1 MNPMKLT
8 LDNFGPIGH
17 ADLDLEGLDLAAV
30 VGPNGAGKS
39 TTFTIAPTWALFG
52 TTKNGCSA
60 DNLIKLGSDT
70 GSVCFEFEHRGERY
84 KVIRTRSTNGKGKS
98 SLELQRLAGDI
109 WVPSSGA
116 TIRETEEKIVALL
129 GLDSNTLVSSSMILQ
144 GRANEFTQK
153 APGER
158 KYILSQILGLDDYE
172 VLQAKAKEHVAG
184 LSRNI
189 EDIKTEIS
197 RCEDKTKERSYYAGQ
212 LEEINKAIKA
222 ATEDTARDEA
232 ALKQLRGEMAKL
244 DNAQADINK
253 FKVKV
258 MDLKK
263 KRDSAELSLASSG
276 NIIGECEIKLEREPD
291 ILSVCAEIEK
301 AEKTLANLDPLLKQQ
316 EALTNEKKT
325 LISNSCRDEVALSR
339 LTEETGKL
347 SAFLN
352 RTGEYREAEK
362 RITEITAEIE
372 RLEIKQ
378 IEQFGIENEIAAKK
392 SKISLMRYEYKAKR
406 ERLEAEIRELTRKT
420 DLLKDAGCVDIAAAQ
435 NNPCRFLKDA
445 AEASKRLPEVEKELQ
460 ALSDADIR
468 ALEKEYA
475 EMKEQNPEVR
485 YGEQITSL
493 KARKDTYRDLADKAR
508 LIDEKEKMLAAYKA
522 QIREK
527 NEAVEAGIK
536 RDDEITKELG
546 KMSFDL
552 AQVPTLKSIV
562 AESMEWHKAKEE
574 LPVLKERLKGALLQ
588 YEAVHKDIE
597 ALKAEVVN
605 VETEISGLSGLLR
618 DSEARRRE
626 AENIEAHVAACNNL
640 IRIKTGEKAVCE
652 QKLKEIEK
660 AARDIEEMTLKLM
673 PLSQDYEAYSLLVK
687 AFGRD
692 GIPAL
697 IIESAVPELEII
709 ANEILG
715 AMSNGRHSLEFRTQR
730 ELKSRS
736 GMAETL
742 DIIVQDWAG
751 ERPYETFSGG
761 EQLRIDY
768 AIRFALAE
776 LLTRK
781 AGSRIEWLVIDEG
794 LGSQDKEHRDL
805 VLEAIRNVAG
815 RFKKVFVITHVE
827 EAQGAFQ
834 QQIRFES
841 TQNGIEISTQH

>member
-1 MNPMKLT
+1 MNPMKLI
-8 LDNFGPIGH
+8 LDNFGPIAH
-17 ADLDLEGLDLAAV
+17 ADLDLEGLGLAAV

-39 TTFTIAPTWALFG
+39 TTFTIAPIWALFG

-172 VLQAKAKEHVAG
+172 VLQAKAKEKAAG

-189 EDIKTEIS
+189 DDIKADIARRGEMTAEKG
-197 RCEDKTKERSYYAGQ
+197 RYAAL
-212 LEEINKAIKA
+212 LEEVSGEIKA
-222 ATEDTARDEA
+222 ATEEAERCEAELKLIRSDMAR
-232 ALKQLRGEMAKL
+232 L
-244 DNAQADINK
+244 DNAQADMDK
-253 FKVKV
+253 LKVNLRALNRK
-258 MDLKK
+258 MD
-263 KRDSAELSLASSG
+263 AETNAAALNEGAITTCRAHLDKEQE
-276 NIIGECEIKLEREPD
+276 IID
-291 ILSVCAEIEK
+291 MCARFDK

-316 EALTNEKKT
+316 EALTNEKRT
-325 LISNSCRDEVALSR
+325 LVSNNSKDEAALLK

-347 SAFLN
+347 SAFLS
-352 RTGEYREAEK
+352 RSGEYREAEK
-362 RITEITAEIE
+362 QIAEKTAEIE
-372 RLEIKQ
+372 RLEAKMLD
-378 IEQFGIENEIAAKK
+378 QFMVEKEIAEKQ
-392 SKISLMRYEYKAKR
+392 SKIALMWLEFRVKR
-406 ERLEAEIRELTRKT
+406 EGLETEHRTLTQKT
-420 DLLKDAGCVDIAAAQ
+420 ALLKNAGCIDIAAAQ
-435 NNPCRFLKDA
+435 NNPCSFLKDA
-445 AEASKRLPEVEKELQ
+445 AEASKRLPDVEA
-460 ALSDADIR
+460 ALAAVSDSEIK
-468 ALEKEYA
+468 ALEDELA
-475 EMKEQNPEVR
+475 EMKAQNPHVNYAEDI
-485 YGEQITSL
+485 ELL
-493 KARKDTYRDLADKAR
+493 KLRRDTYRELADKAR
-508 LIDEKEKMLAAYKA
+508 LLPEKERMLVAYEA

-527 NEAVEAGIK
+527 NEAIEVNTKRGDEITEELNKISVDLSQVPELKSILTQAGRWREAKEQLPVMKERLARATEQIVIQRAGIK
-536 RDDEITKELG
+536 TLSAEI
-546 KMSFDL
+546 
-552 AQVPTLKSIV
+552 
-562 AESMEWHKAKEE
+562 AEIE
-574 LPVLKERLKGALLQ
+574 
-588 YEAVHKDIE
+588 KDIAGLDE
-597 ALKAEVVN
+597 LLTSSTGMRVKSLRLESDAE
-605 VETEISGLSGLLR
+605 
-618 DSEARRRE
+618 
-626 AENIEAHVAACNNL
+626 ACNN
-640 IRIKTGEKAVCE
+640 IIKRKTGERAVCD
-652 QKLKEIEK
+652 QKLKEIKQAE
-660 AARDIEEMTLKLM
+660 AEIAEMTLALM

-709 ANEILG
+709 ANEILSS
-715 AMSNGRHSLEFRTQR
+715 MSNGRHSLEFRTQR

-742 DIIVQDWAG
+742 DIIVRDWAG

-841 TQNGIEISTQH
+841 TQNGIEISTQ

>member
-1 MNPMKLT
+1 MKLI
-8 LDNFGPIGH
+8 LDNFGPIAH
-17 ADLDLEGLDLAAV
+17 ADLDLEGLGLAAV

-39 TTFTIAPTWALFG
+39 TTFTIAPIWALFG

-98 SLELQRLAGDI
+98 SLELQRLAGDF

-129 GLDSNTLVSSSMILQ
+129 GLDSDTLVSSSMILQ

-172 VLQAKAKEHVAG
+172 VLQAKAKEKVTE
-184 LSRNI
+184 LSRKI
-189 EDIKTEIS
+189 EDIKS
-197 RCEDKTKERSYYAGQ
+197 DV
-212 LEEINKAIKA
+212 
-222 ATEDTARDEA
+222 AR
-232 ALKQLRGEMAKL
+232 RGEMTAEKGQYVTLLEDISGEIKAVTEEAERCEAELKLIRSDIARL
-244 DNAQADINK
+244 DNAQADMDKLKVNLAVLNRKNDAEVEALVLNEGKVRRCREYLDKEQEIIDTCAK
-253 FKVKV
+253 F
-258 MDLKK
+258 D
-263 KRDSAELSLASSG
+263 RAEKILAS
-276 NIIGECEIKLEREPD
+276 LE
-291 ILSVCAEIEK
+291 
-301 AEKTLANLDPLLKQQ
+301 PLLKQQ
-316 EALTNEKKT
+316 EDLTSEKRI
-325 LISNSCRDEVALSR
+325 LISNKAKNEAALPAMEAERGKLLNFLSR
-339 LTEETGKL
+339 
-347 SAFLN
+347 SN
-352 RTGEYREAEK
+352 EYREAEEQIAEK
-362 RITEITAEIE
+362 TAEIE
-372 RLEIKQ
+372 QLEAKMLDQYQTELEINSKQ
-378 IEQFGIENEIAAKK
+378 
-392 SKISLMRYEYKAKR
+392 SKIALMWAEFRTKR
-406 ERLEAEIRELTRKT
+406 EGLETEHRTLTQKT
-420 DLLKDAGCVDIAAAQ
+420 ALLENAGCVDVAAAK
-435 NNPCRFLKDA
+435 NAPCSFLKDA
-445 AEASKRLPEVEKELQ
+445 AEASKRLPEVKKALS

-468 ALEKEYA
+468 VLEVDLSK
-475 EMKEQNPEVR
+475 MKEQSPHVNYAEDIAV
-485 YGEQITSL
+485 L
-493 KARKDTYRDLADKAR
+493 KSHRDAFRELADKAR
-508 LIDEKEKMLAAYKA
+508 LIPEKEKMLAAYEA

-527 NEAVEAGIK
+527 NEVIQSDIK
-536 RDDEITKELG
+536 RSDEITEELNKILG
-546 KMSFDL
+546 ELS
-552 AQVPTLKSIV
+552 QVQELKASLSE
-562 AESMEWHKAKEE
+562 AGRWREAKEQ
-574 LPVLKERLKGALLQ
+574 LPVMKERLARATEQIVMQQAG
-588 YEAVHKDIE
+588 IE
-597 ALKAEVVN
+597 TLSAEIREMN
-605 VETEISGLSGLLR
+605 REISKLDELLTNSTDMR
-618 DSEARRRE
+618 VKSIRLESA
-626 AENIEAHVAACNNL
+626 AEACNN
-640 IRIKTGEKAVCE
+640 IIKTKAGERAVCE
-652 QKLKEIEK
+652 QKLKEIKQAETEI
-660 AARDIEEMTLKLM
+660 ADMALNLV
-673 PLSQDYEAYSLLVK
+673 PLSEDYEAYSLLVK

-742 DIIVQDWAG
+742 DIIVRDWAG

-841 TQNGIEISTQH
+841 TQNGIEISTQ

>member
-1 MNPMKLT
+1 MNPKRLT

-17 ADLDLEGLDLAAV
+17 ADLDLEGLALAAV

-60 DNLIKLGSDT
+60 DNLIKMGSDT

-116 TIRETEEKIVALL
+116 TIRETEEKIEALL

-172 VLQAKAKEHVAG
+172 ILQAKAKEKAAG
-184 LSRNI
+184 LSRSI
-189 EDIKTEIS
+189 EDIKADIA
-197 RCEDKTKERSYYAGQ
+197 RCGEVTAEKERYTALLKGVSS
-212 LEEINKAIKA
+212 EIKA
-222 ATEDTARDEA
+222 AAEEAERCEAELKLIRSDIAR
-232 ALKQLRGEMAKL
+232 L
-244 DNAQADINK
+244 DNAQSDMDKLKVNLTALNRKNDAEVETLVLNEGKVRRCREYLDKEQEIIDMCVK
-253 FKVKV
+253 F
-258 MDLKK
+258 D
-263 KRDSAELSLASSG
+263 
-276 NIIGECEIKLEREPD
+276 
-291 ILSVCAEIEK
+291 K
-301 AEKTLANLDPLLKQQ
+301 AEKTLGQLEPLLKQQ
-316 EALTNEKKT
+316 EALTNEKRA
-325 LISNSCRDEVALSR
+325 LVSNNAKDEAVMLR

-347 SAFLN
+347 SAFLS
-352 RTGEYREAEK
+352 RSEEYREAEK
-362 RITEITAEIE
+362 QIAEKTAEIE
-372 RLEIKQ
+372 QLEAKMLDQYQTEIEINSKQ
-378 IEQFGIENEIAAKK
+378 
-392 SKISLMRYEYKAKR
+392 SKIALMWAEFRTKR
-406 ERLEAEIRELTRKT
+406 EGLETEHRALFQKT
-420 DLLKDAGCVDIAAAQ
+420 QLLENAGCVDIVAAKNA
-435 NNPCRFLKDA
+435 PCSFLKDA
-445 AEASKRLPEVEKELQ
+445 TEASKRLPEAAKALSD
-460 ALSDADIR
+460 LSDADIR
-468 ALEKEYA
+468 VLEVELSKT
-475 EMKEQNPEVR
+475 KEQNPHVNYAED
-485 YGEQITSL
+485 ITLIKSRRD
-493 KARKDTYRDLADKAR
+493 KYRELADKAR
-508 LIDEKEKMLAAYKA
+508 LIPEKEKMLAAYEV

-527 NEAVEAGIK
+527 NEAIQAGIK
-536 RDDEITKELG
+536 RGDEITEELNKISG
-546 KMSFDL
+546 DL
-552 AQVPTLKSIV
+552 SQVYELKSMLTQ
-562 AESMEWHKAKEE
+562 AGRWREAKEQ
-574 LPVLKERLKGALLQ
+574 LPVMKERLTRTTEQIALQ
-588 YEAVHKDIE
+588 QEGIK
-597 ALKAEVVN
+597 ALSAEIA
-605 VETEISGLSGLLR
+605 ETEKEITKISELLDNSVDLR
-618 DSEARRRE
+618 VKSLRLEADTE
-626 AENIEAHVAACNNL
+626 SCNN
-640 IRIKTGEKAVCE
+640 IIKAKTGEKAVCE

-660 AARDIEEMTLKLM
+660 AAKDIEEMTLKLV

-709 ANEILG
+709 ANEILSS
-715 AMSNGRHSLEFRTQR
+715 MSNGRHSLEFRTQR

-742 DIIVQDWAG
+742 DIIVRDWAG

-805 VLEAIRNVAG
+805 VLEAIRNVAS